1 MKFDTT
7 YKLFYDKYKYK
18 LLVKN
23 TVAFIFRNKRLD
35 YSKTRIDEILTNEK
49 EEGQYVFKYGPR
61 IRFAQSRPVPVNDAE
76 DLTIIQ
82 TTLERGEDF
91 MVRCESIWLSVFSNN
106 KDWLRRFGN
115 KLNAETIFFAPPD
128 NIDIDKNTIIR
139 KRSWPW
145 SIRITL
151 QGKGDPALADWLVAN
166 KDKAKAGDALIRD
179 LKRGFD
185 LKGRY
190 IWVKNE
196 GAVTMIS
203 LFLDKGL
210 LRQDKVVYVETDK

>member
-91 MVRCESIWLSVFSNN
+91 MVRCESIWLS
-106 KDWLRRFGN
+106 K
-115 KLNAETIFFAPPD
+115 
-128 NIDIDKNTIIR
+128 
-139 KRSWPW
+139 
-145 SIRITL
+145 
-151 QGKGDPALADWLVAN
+151 
-166 KDKAKAGDALIRD
+166 
-179 LKRGFD
+179 
-185 LKGRY
+185 
-190 IWVKNE
+190 
-196 GAVTMIS
+196 
-203 LFLDKGL
+203 
-210 LRQDKVVYVETDK
+210 